1 MQKLPCIRHYRV
13 KKCKPWLFS
22 TFAGLREREIFVP
35 DENNLS
41 FNNF

>member
-13 KKCKPWLFS
+13 KKPWLFS
-22 TFAGLREREIFVP
+22 TFAGLREREIVLP